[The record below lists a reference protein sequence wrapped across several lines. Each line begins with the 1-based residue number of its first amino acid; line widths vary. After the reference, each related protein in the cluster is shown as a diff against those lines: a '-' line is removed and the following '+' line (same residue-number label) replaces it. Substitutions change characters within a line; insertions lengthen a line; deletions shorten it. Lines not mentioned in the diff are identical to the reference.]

1 MPRWAR
7 GKADSNHH
15 ELIEA
20 LRDHGWQ
27 VVPTYALRGFVDA
40 VAYKPSQGVKLIEF
54 KTPNGGLTLT
64 QERLLDKGWPITV
77 LRSSD
82 DVAAFSEG

>member
-7 GKADSNHH
+7 GKVDSNHH
-15 ELIEA
+15 ELIAA
-20 LRDHGWQ
+20 LRRCGWQ

-54 KTPNGGLTLT
+54 KMPKGGLTVT
-64 QERLLDKGWPITV
+64 QERLLEKGWPVVVVRTAE
-77 LRSSD
+77 
-82 DVAAFSEG
+82 DVAAL